1 MNNTLAG
8 LNFKKLKGYAD
19 WKLLLFLLLFL
30 NVKLAV
36 KIPAIVIIY
45 ILQFDFK
52 FGFKLKNSRLPL
64 FYLLV
69 MVIPFIDLLLNK
81 SYHNPNYLL
90 VFLTGMV
97 FWLLCILAIH
107 QVKLFTEKNEPEV
120 IHRTI
125 LIFFIINAVVSLLNM
140 AVIIGEI
147 RDLNPYTY
155 QGQYQKYFIGTGDY
169 IKGLTFD
176 TSTTNAILNAF
187 GVIYFLIRKNAVMQL
202 VCMATMLLTA
212 SNTTNILLI
221 LILAGLFVFN
231 STREQKSMIAVC
243 LVMLIVF
250 MAKISPQNNRYVM
263 ETFESVFHKGAL
275 NKPVII
281 LHPIPLTEK
290 PDSTLN
296 PEEKKQKTAML
307 YLDSV
312 EKAKKNLPVPMA
324 GHLGQPMLIGES
336 GRILI
341 PKPDINSA
349 TYQNIKTTPLAQK
362 PLVAFI
368 NSNKTTLPISGQSRY
383 NTNLPGKVVGALQ
396 TVNFLKQHPAK
407 ILTGDGMGNF
417 SSKLAFRVTG
427 LGMSGGY
434 PAKHIYI
441 NPDFEVNHLDLYLN
455 FFSKRAGY
463 HSLINSPFS
472 VYDQLLAEYG
482 LLGLLV
488 LFAGYLGFFA
498 KHYKTLTYGLPI
510 LALTAAMLFFD
521 YWFEQLS
528 VLVFFELI
536 LLLNIKETAVNY
548 A

>member
-1 MNNTLAG
+1 MLAG
-8 LNFKKLKGYAD
+8 LNLKKLKGYAD

-30 NVKLAV
+30 NVKLAI

-64 FYLLV
+64 FYPLV

-81 SYHNPNYLL
+81 SYTNPNYLL
-90 VFLTGMV
+90 VFLTGMG

-125 LIFFIINAVVSLLNM
+125 LIFFVINAVVSLLNM

-202 VCMATMLLTA
+202 VCMVTLLFTA
-212 SNTTNILLI
+212 SNTANILLV
-221 LILAGLFVFN
+221 LILAGLFLFN
-231 STREQKSMIAVC
+231 TSREQKSMIAVC
-243 LVMLIVF
+243 LVLLIVF

-263 ETFESVFHKGAL
+263 ETFESVFHKGSL

-281 LHPIPLTEK
+281 LHPVPLTER

-296 PEEKKQKTAML
+296 PEEKKQKIAML

-312 EKAKKNLPVPMA
+312 QKAIILKNLPKPPTR
-324 GHLGQPMLIGES
+324 HFGQPLLVEES

-341 PKPDINSA
+341 PKADINSA
-349 TYQNIKTTPLAQK
+349 PYQNIKTTPIAQK

-368 NSNKTTLPISGQSRY
+368 NNNKTALPISGQSRY
-383 NTNLPGKVVGALQ
+383 NTNLPGKVAGALQ

-434 PAKHIYI
+434 PAKHTYI

-482 LLGLLV
+482 LLGFFA
-488 LFAGYLGFFA
+488 LFACYLGFFA

-510 LALTAAMLFFD
+510 LALTASMLFFD

-528 VLVFFELI
+528 VLVFFELM
-536 LLLNIKETAVNY
+536 LLLNIKETTVNY